1 MNQKNSHGI
10 DKCFKDIA
18 DPIKLFEEWFNEA
31 KKSEIND
38 PNALALATAD
48 KSGFPSVR
56 MVLLKDFNNNGF
68 VFYTNF
74 NSKKSNDLKENPAA
88 SLCLHWKS
96 LLRQIRISGIV
107 SKVSDKEADAY
118 YNTRSYG
125 SRIGAWASNQS
136 SVLNNRDE
144 LYKSIEDY
152 KKKYPDENNV
162 PRPDYWSGWNLNPTS
177 IEFWLDGKD
186 RIHQRLKYTKKE
198 DQSWEKFLLNP

>member
-1 MNQKNSHGI
+1 MNQKNSLGI

-68 VFYTNF
+68 VFYTNL
-74 NSKKSNDLKENPAA
+74 NSKKSNDLKENPEA
-88 SLCLHWKS
+88 SLCFHWKS
-96 LLRQIRISGIV
+96 LLRQIRISGNV

-162 PRPDYWSGWNLNPTS
+162 PRPDNWLGWNLKPTS

-186 RIHQRLKYTKKE
+186 RIHQRLKYTKKK

>member
-1 MNQKNSHGI
+1 MNQKNSLGI

-56 MVLLKDFNNNGF
+56 MVLLKDFNNKGF

-74 NSKKSNDLKENPAA
+74 SSKKSNDLKENPKA
-88 SLCLHWKS
+88 SLCFHWKS
-96 LLRQIRISGIV
+96 LLRQIRIFGDV
-107 SKVSDKEADAY
+107 SKVSDKEADSY

-125 SRIGAWASNQS
+125 SRIGAWASKQS

-162 PRPDYWSGWNLNPTS
+162 PRPDHWSGWNLNPAS